1 MINAHN
7 TLNVKSNRGCISLH
21 KSTVVF
27 KTVAAADRGHTVVT
41 QQSFNWENVNASCM
55 YGGP

>member
-41 QQSFNWENVNASCM
+41 QQSFN
-55 YGGP
+55 